1 MLCFNKNG
9 RYFCFNFFNLHVTT
23 YISSFCLL
31 TKEFGLSKNGRKYLI
46 VIVPPPHLPFYV
58 SKSMVAEMKQI
69 TSSTTY
75 LEKTG
80 GTR

>member
-9 RYFCFNFFNLHVTT
+9 RFFLNFFNPTT

-69 TSSTTY
+69 TS
-75 LEKTG
+75 
-80 GTR
+80 